1 MAQLAPEEIKAR
13 AVGSLARVCDVPLRR
28 MRTMVE
34 STWLHDWEHDPF
46 ARGAY
51 SYARVGGAEAP
62 WKLAQPIDGTLF
74 FAGEATDPEGRTGT
88 VDSAIA
94 TGRRAA
100 RQVLRALRT

>member
-1 MAQLAPEEIKAR
+1 
-13 AVGSLARVCDVPLRR
+13 
-28 MRTMVE
+28 MRSMVAGA
-34 STWLHDWEHDPF
+34 WLHDWEHDPF

-51 SYARVGGAEAP
+51 SYARVGGADAP
-62 WKLAQPIDGTLF
+62 RRLEKPIDGMLF
-74 FAGEATDPEGRTGT
+74 FAGEATDLEGCTGT

>member
-1 MAQLAPEEIKAR
+1 MEARAAIIALPLGVLKAGPAAHRMAQLAPEEIKAR
-13 AVGSLARVCDVPLRR
+13 AVG
-28 MRTMVE
+28 
-34 STWLHDWEHDPF
+34 
-46 ARGAY
+46 
-51 SYARVGGAEAP
+51 AEAP
-62 WKLAQPIDGTLF
+62 WRLAQPIDGTLS